1 MPDRSLRRLSAAPL
15 HTAANQSRFARK
27 RAPTR
32 CRIAAVDDLG
42 RNSNPLRCFRSVMLS
57 VKATKDRE
65 WEVSRMV
72 MPRNMEYL
80 KQQNIEIMKEVTPP
94 PREVVVE

>member
-1 MPDRSLRRLSAAPL
+1 
-15 HTAANQSRFARK
+15 
-27 RAPTR
+27 
-32 CRIAAVDDLG
+32 
-42 RNSNPLRCFRSVMLS
+42 MLS